1 MNNKSESL
9 VIYECEYFSQRH
21 WVSLFMDHALEVS
34 VFFAIECNEFYLCKD
49 SLFFIIRFMNIKK
62 NYIKNNNLNVVK
74 RITMSLCMN
83 LFKLSGHLNW

>member
-9 VIYECEYFSQRH
+9 IIDKCEYFSQRH

-34 VFFAIECNEFYLCKD
+34 VFFAIECNELYARILF
-49 SLFFIIRFMNIKK
+49 FFIIRFMNIKK
-62 NYIKNNNLNVVK
+62 NYIKNNNLNAVK